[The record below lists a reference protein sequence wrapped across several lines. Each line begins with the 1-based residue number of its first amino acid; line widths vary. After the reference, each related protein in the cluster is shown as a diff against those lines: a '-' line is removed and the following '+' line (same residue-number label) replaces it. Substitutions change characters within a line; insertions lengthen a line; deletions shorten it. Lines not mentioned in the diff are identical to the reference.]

1 MQLRPAGEGDLAGIL
16 QLLRELNSDDPELP
30 VDVARTSWMAMLNQ
44 SGLTVYVAELAG
56 ELVATCTLLIVPNL
70 TRNAR
75 PYALIENVVTLSAYR
90 QRGYAW
96 AVLQFALAQAWQAN
110 CYKVM
115 LSTSVRSDGVLN
127 FYRRCG
133 FVDGVKTGFIAVP
146 S

>member
-1 MQLRPAGEGDLAGIL
+1 MLLRRADEADLASIL
-16 QLLRELNSDDPELP
+16 RLLRELNPEDPALSIE
-30 VDVARTSWMAMLNQ
+30 VAIANWRAMLAQ
-44 SGLTVYVAELAG
+44 SGLAVYVVELDG
-56 ELVATCTLLIVPNL
+56 NLVATCTLLVVPNL

-90 QRGYAW
+90 EQGYAR
-96 AVLQFALAQAWQAN
+96 AVLQFALTQAWQAN

-115 LSTSVRSDGVLN
+115 LSTSARSKGVLE

-133 FVDGVKTGFIAVP
+133 FVDGIKTGFVAVP

>member
-1 MQLRPAGEGDLAGIL
+1 MQLRPASEGDLAGIL

-90 QRGYAW
+90 QRGYAR

-115 LSTSVRSDGVLN
+115 LSTSVRSDSVLN

>member
-1 MQLRPAGEGDLAGIL
+1 MQLRSASEGDLAGIL

-90 QRGYAW
+90 QRGYAR

-115 LSTSVRSDGVLN
+115 LSTSVRSDGVLS

>member
-1 MQLRPAGEGDLAGIL
+1 MQLRPASEGDLAGIL

-90 QRGYAW
+90 QRGYAR